1 MKTCVTADMTNV
13 CNGRMEMGVTAGMK
27 TRATVGMKT
36 RATAGMKARVA
47 VLSKRVL
54 QQV

>member
-27 TRATVGMKT
+27 TRATAGMKT
-36 RATAGMKARVA
+36 RVA